1 MTRTLTKK
9 ILKSILDIYLSP
21 VKINSKI
28 KRYAQEVILIDTEAH
43 LSKAI
48 QYLKSNNLIRKNPVI
63 IDIGGAN
70 GDATNFFL
78 KAFPLSRVLIFE
90 AIPELAAQL
99 KKKFVNLNVETFALA
114 LSDRKGTVTF
124 NVADNLLSSSYKK
137 IWENKQ
143 FNTLKTVEVPSLPLD
158 VVMDKFKD
166 ILEIDILKLDVQGAE
181 LDVLSG
187 ARQTLQKTKMLI
199 VEQSVRSNYNG
210 GSLYF
215 EVDELL
221 RLAEFELLDIII
233 TYRKDGLVLNEFD
246 SIYIKNKLVK

>member
-90 AIPELAAQL
+90 ALPELAAQL

-181 LDVLSG
+181 L
-187 ARQTLQKTKMLI
+187 K
-199 VEQSVRSNYNG
+199 
-210 GSLYF
+210 SLLY
-215 EVDELL
+215 
-221 RLAEFELLDIII
+221 
-233 TYRKDGLVLNEFD
+233 
-246 SIYIKNKLVK
+246 